1 MVRVGAMPNHNSDG
15 ATYAFLD
22 KVFNMFSII
31 VEMFN
36 NSNIKLCEH
45 F

>member
-1 MVRVGAMPNHNSDG
+1 MVKIGTMPDHNNDG

-22 KVFNMFSII
+22 KVFNRFPIL

-36 NSNIKLCEH
+36 NPSIKLCED